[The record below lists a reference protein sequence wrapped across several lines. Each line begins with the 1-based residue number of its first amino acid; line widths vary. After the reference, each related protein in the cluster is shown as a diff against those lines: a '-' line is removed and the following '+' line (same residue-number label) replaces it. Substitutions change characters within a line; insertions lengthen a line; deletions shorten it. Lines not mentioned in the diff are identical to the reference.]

1 MSSNRRWKADLAR
14 PIRIQVV
21 RPYGFLVPDPSKDP
35 EAANK
40 IRAENELMAR
50 LRDEKRA
57 QVESS
62 KLELLATHYGVPSD
76 DFRALALAIAR
87 DLIPGFRFID
97 PLRPLTSWGP
107 QYEEKLKSG
116 RPGIWDF
123 DRLEEL
129 LNEVN
134 AFKKSSSATDRE
146 ALARL
151 VRKKKWGPPT
161 NHRGG
166 SGKWLETL
174 ESRLQDAKKQENRIA
189 NALESLIECVASNS
203 EKSDTGC

>member
-1 MSSNRRWKADLAR
+1 MSTNRRWKGDLAR

-21 RPYGFLVPDPSKDP
+21 RPHGFLVPDPSKDP

-40 IRAENELMAR
+40 IRAQNELMAR

-57 QVESS
+57 QVEAS

-76 DFRALALAIAR
+76 DFRTLALAIAR

-97 PLRPLTSWGP
+97 PLRFATSYGP
-107 QYEEKLKSG
+107 QYEEKLRTG
-116 RPGIWDF
+116 RPGTWDF

-134 AFKKSSSATDRE
+134 VVKKSSSVTDRE

-151 VRKKKWGPPT
+151 ARKKKWGPPT

-174 ESRLQDAKKQENRIA
+174 ESRLQDAKRQEKRIA
-189 NALESLIECVASNS
+189 NALELFMECAVSNS

>member
-1 MSSNRRWKADLAR
+1 MSTNRRWKGDLAR

-21 RPYGFLVPDPSKDP
+21 RPNGFLVPDPSKDP
-35 EAANK
+35 EAAK
-40 IRAENELMAR
+40 QIRAENERMVR
-50 LRDEKRA
+50 LRDEGRA

-62 KLELLATHYGVPSD
+62 KLELLAKHYDVRPD
-76 DFRALALAIAR
+76 DFRGLALAIAR

-97 PLRPLTSWGP
+97 PLLPLISWGP
-107 QYEEKLKSG
+107 QHEEKLKAG
-116 RPGIWDF
+116 RPGMWDF
-123 DRLEEL
+123 DRLKEL

-134 AFKKSSSATDRE
+134 DVKKSSSATDRE

-151 VRKKKWGPPT
+151 ARKKKWGPPT

-174 ESRLQDAKKQENRIA
+174 ESRLQDAKRQEKRIA
-189 NALESLIECVASNS
+189 NALELFMECVASNS
-203 EKSDTGC
+203 EKSDPGC

>member
-1 MSSNRRWKADLAR
+1 MSINRRWKGDLAR
-14 PIRIQVV
+14 PIRIKVI
-21 RPYGFLVPDPSKDP
+21 RPHGFLVPDPAKDP
-35 EAANK
+35 EAENK
-40 IRAENELMAR
+40 IRAENERMAR

-57 QVESS
+57 QVELS
-62 KLELLATHYGVPSD
+62 KLELLAKHYGVRSD

-107 QYEEKLKSG
+107 QYEEKVKSG
-116 RPGIWDF
+116 RPGTWDF

-129 LNEVN
+129 LSEVN
-134 AFKKSSSATDRE
+134 ASKKLSPATDRE

-151 VRKKKWGPPT
+151 TRKKWGPPT
-161 NHRGG
+161 NYRGG
-166 SGKWLETL
+166 SRKWLETL
-174 ESRLQDAKKQENRIA
+174 ESRLQDAKRQEKRIA
-189 NALESLIECVASNS
+189 NALELFRECVVSNS